1 MSERS
6 EYSLLGQKTTMT
18 LLLPP
23 KQGCSVLTVPGLV
36 WSGLLGTFFK
46 VRPFFFRFFLAMTEI
61 IFPSI
66 EGENEKSNTRSHTH
80 TQGSLRTPESAA
92 PNHRIIKF
100 GGTLLAKAHRL
111 TCVCVCACV

>member
-46 VRPFFFRFFLAMTEI
+46 VRPFFFRFFW
-61 IFPSI
+61 
-66 EGENEKSNTRSHTH
+66 R
-80 TQGSLRTPESAA
+80 
-92 PNHRIIKF
+92 
-100 GGTLLAKAHRL
+100 
-111 TCVCVCACV
+111 

>member
-36 WSGLLGTFFK
+36 WFGLLGTFFK
-46 VRPFFFRFFLAMTEI
+46 VRRFFL
-61 IFPSI
+61 
-66 EGENEKSNTRSHTH
+66 
-80 TQGSLRTPESAA
+80 
-92 PNHRIIKF
+92 
-100 GGTLLAKAHRL
+100 LLFFR
-111 TCVCVCACV
+111 